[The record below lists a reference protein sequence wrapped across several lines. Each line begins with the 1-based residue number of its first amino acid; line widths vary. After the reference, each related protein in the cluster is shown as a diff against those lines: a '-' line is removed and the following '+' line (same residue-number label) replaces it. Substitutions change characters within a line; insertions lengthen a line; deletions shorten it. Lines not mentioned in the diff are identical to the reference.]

1 MRKRTAVGALA
12 VAATFGLAA
21 CGGDDDPTLGA
32 GTEET
37 SPTTAEDDDEAT
49 AEDFNDADVTFAQ
62 RMIVHHREAI
72 DMAELADGRAESQEV
87 LDLAEGVVAAQQPEI
102 DQMESWLEAWG
113 EEPMD
118 EDMEGMDED
127 MEGMD
132 SMPGAMS
139 EEDMSALE
147 AASGTEFD
155 RMFLEM
161 LIEHHR
167 GAIEMAQT
175 EVDDGQNPDAVA
187 LAEKIIEDQTAEIA
201 EIEGILTEIG

>member
-12 VAATFGLAA
+12 LAVTFGVAA
-21 CGGDDDPTLGA
+21 CGSDDDPTTSA

-37 SPTTAEDDDEAT
+37 STTTAEGDGAAT
-49 AEDFNDADVTFAQ
+49 EDFNDADVAFAQ
-62 RMIVHHREAI
+62 NMIVHHSAAI

-87 LDLAEGVVAAQQPEI
+87 LDLADRVVAAQQPEI
-102 DQMESWLEAWG
+102 DQMESWLDAWG
-113 EEPMD
+113 SEPMD
-118 EDMEGMDED
+118 PSMGGM
-127 MEGMD
+127 G

-139 EEDMSALE
+139 EEDMAALE
-147 AASGTEFD
+147 GASGAEFD

-187 LAEKIIEDQTAEIA
+187 LAEKIIEDQTAEIT
-201 EIEGILTEIG
+201 EIEGILAQLG